1 MGNSGTCSRPVIKK
15 EKPVETSVENTI
27 VEKKGDDQSMIKV
40 GKPAPKFEAPAFYKG
55 NFTNISLD
63 DFKGKWV
70 LLCFYPGDFT
80 FV

>member
-1 MGNSGTCSRPVIKK
+1 MGNASTCSRPVIKK
-15 EKPVETSVENTI
+15 ERPVERMLENNP
-27 VEKKGDDQSMIKV
+27 VEKKGENQSMIKV
-40 GKPAPKFEAPAFYKG
+40 GKPAPNFEAPAFYKG
-55 NFTNISLD
+55 SFTNINLE